1 MINSNLYKNTFKKSF
16 EIVPPKYN
24 IKDNYLSKII
34 KYQHNFDL
42 LDITCSPLAKLRI
55 SPVAL
60 AHKLILKGIDKRK
73 LIINFS
79 TRDKNSLALQ
89 SEILGVI
96 SMGINKLLV
105 VKGDKINVGDSKR
118 AQEVYEVNTDSLIQ
132 IIKNFSNGHDYNN
145 NPVTIDKNYEI
156 FSALN
161 LNKSL
166 NELKKTIQRR
176 LKKGSRIFITQPVY
190 SEYDFDLVAK
200 ISKNKNYKILCG
212 VLPISNIFAL
222 NNIIKKLG
230 GINVNSKHIRELKRM
245 NNKRMSSS
253 SEEYLKKLISEYK
266 NDLDGI
272 HVMTYGNIAKASKIV
287 KDL

>member
-1 MINSNLYKNTFKKSF
+1 
-16 EIVPPKYN
+16 
-24 IKDNYLSKII
+24 
-34 KYQHNFDL
+34 
-42 LDITCSPLAKLRI
+42 
-55 SPVAL
+55 
-60 AHKLILKGIDKRK
+60 
-73 LIINFS
+73 
-79 TRDKNSLALQ
+79 
-89 SEILGVI
+89 
-96 SMGINKLLV
+96 MGINKLLV

-145 NPVTIDKNYEI
+145 NPITIDKNYEI

-190 SEYDFDLVAK
+190 SEYDFDLIAK